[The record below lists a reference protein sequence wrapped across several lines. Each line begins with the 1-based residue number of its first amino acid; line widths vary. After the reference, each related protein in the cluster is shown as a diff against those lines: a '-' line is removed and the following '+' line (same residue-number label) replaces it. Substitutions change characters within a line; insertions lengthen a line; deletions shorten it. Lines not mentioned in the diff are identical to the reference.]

1 MKNKYVIMAAALL
14 ISIST
19 FAQKEQ
25 IKAAEKALKNSN
37 AVEAKK
43 ILTDAEP
50 LIANATEEEKAQFY
64 SVKGNVYLQLAKS
77 NVDSGKNYSEA
88 LKAYQV
94 VFDTEKKSGKSKYS
108 KPAEVQKLLVING
121 LKSAAYEDYKNK
133 NFKGASDKYYELYQS
148 DNTQTDFLYNASNAA
163 LGAKEYDLALTY
175 LEELKRINYSGETTY
190 FIAVSKVNGREDF
203 YSTKKE
209 RDAAVSLGTHEKPT
223 DELVPSKRGE
233 IYRNIALILIQKGQI
248 EEAKKAIQEA
258 RIANPNDDSLIL
270 SEADLYLK
278 TKDIDTYKKLI
289 TEVLEK
295 NPNNFELIF
304 NLGVVSYTNKDFVN
318 AEKYYLRVIELN
330 PNYANAYFNMSAL
343 KIDQATTMLD
353 NMNKLSTSAADNKKY
368 DAMKKERDALLVVI
382 QGYLEKTIALD
393 DSNIDAK
400 QALVTVYN
408 ALEMSAKAKAL
419 KENIKA
425 QESKQ

>member
-1 MKNKYVIMAAALL
+1 
-14 ISIST
+14 
-19 FAQKEQ
+19 
-25 IKAAEKALKNSN
+25 
-37 AVEAKK
+37 
-43 ILTDAEP
+43 
-50 LIANATEEEKAQFY
+50 
-64 SVKGNVYLQLAKS
+64 
-77 NVDSGKNYSEA
+77 
-88 LKAYQV
+88 
-94 VFDTEKKSGKSKYS
+94 
-108 KPAEVQKLLVING
+108 
-121 LKSAAYEDYKNK
+121 
-133 NFKGASDKYYELYQS
+133 
-148 DNTQTDFLYNASNAA
+148 
-163 LGAKEYDLALTY
+163 
-175 LEELKRINYSGETTY
+175 LKRINYSGETTY

-289 TEVLEK
+289 SEVLEK